1 MVMIEADDIRL
12 LEELN
17 FNAWPALRTMH
28 YDGWLLRCSG
38 GQSRRVNSVNPVKA
52 GMLDLESKIA
62 EAEAI
67 YQRWGRKAVFRLT
80 PLADEGLERKLAAR
94 GYVIEAPSFVQL
106 AEARPCS
113 LPRQTLLFEHASAD
127 WLDAALEM
135 RGLPGKEADV
145 FRAQHEAV
153 GVQARWALV
162 REGERNVG
170 VGVVAV
176 ERGWAGLHGIY
187 VVKDARRRGIARV
200 LSEGLIGSAHAL
212 GARRVWLQVEQGNAP
227 ALPLYAALGFTTAY
241 SYHHRIMPSA
251 KP

>member
-1 MVMIEADDIRL
+1 METDDVRL

-38 GQSRRVNSVNPVKA
+38 GQSRRVNSVNPLQSGV
-52 GMLDLESKIA
+52 LDTECKIA

-80 PLADEGLERKLAAR
+80 PLADEGLSQKLAAR
-94 GYVIEAPSFVQL
+94 GYMTEAPTFVQL
-106 AEARPCS
+106 ATARPGKPS
-113 LPRQTLLFEHASAD
+113 GGMLLLERANANWF
-127 WLDAALEM
+127 DAALQM
-135 RGLPGKEADV
+135 RGLAGEDAIL

-162 REGERNVG
+162 RDGEQTVG

-176 ERGWAGLHGIY
+176 ERGWAGLHGIH
-187 VVKDARRRGIARV
+187 VAKAARRHGIARA
-200 LSEGLIGSAHAL
+200 LSEGLTGAAYAL
-212 GARRVWLQVEQGNAP
+212 GARRVWLQVEQANAA
-227 ALPLYAALGFTTAY
+227 ALALYASLGFTTAY
-241 SYHHRIMPSA
+241 SYHHRVMSNA